1 MMKTTTPPP
10 AVYLNQEA
18 VQSLRNRLRRING
31 QVAGV
36 ERMLDERK
44 TCDEILIQ
52 ISALKQ
58 AVGAVSVALL
68 RAHLEGCEEVCAG
81 QPESRDAL
89 ESLKGALAR
98 VLKYA

>member
-1 MMKTTTPPP
+1 MKTTTPPP
-10 AVYLNQEA
+10 AVFLNEEA
-18 VQSLRNRLRRING
+18 SHGLRNRLRRLNG
-31 QVAGV
+31 QVVGI

-52 ISALKQ
+52 VAALKQ

-68 RAHLEGCEEVCAG
+68 RAHLEGCQEACSDHP
-81 QPESRDAL
+81 QSRDAL